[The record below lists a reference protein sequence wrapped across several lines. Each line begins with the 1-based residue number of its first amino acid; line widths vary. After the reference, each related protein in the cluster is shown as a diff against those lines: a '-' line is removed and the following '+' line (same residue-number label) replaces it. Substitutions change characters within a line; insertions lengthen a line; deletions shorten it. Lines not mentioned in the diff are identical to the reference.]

1 MICCYKFRIK
11 IAYMDDVCFS
21 IYDFGFS
28 KTLCCWSVSLMI
40 KDSIQFIEM
49 PKADHHYEHGELS
62 SIMLDN

>member
-1 MICCYKFRIK
+1 
-11 IAYMDDVCFS
+11 MDDVCFS